1 MTLDAI
7 KKSDKLYLNPT
18 DVASI
23 LHCDPQCIRAQ
34 ARRDPSKL
42 GYPVIVIGQR
52 VRIPRKPFLAY
63 LGYDD
68 LIR

>member
-1 MTLDAI
+1 MTLDDAI
-7 KKSDKLYLNPT
+7 ESTKLYLDPT

-34 ARRDPSKL
+34 AHRDPSKL
-42 GYPVIVIGQR
+42 GYPVIVIGHR